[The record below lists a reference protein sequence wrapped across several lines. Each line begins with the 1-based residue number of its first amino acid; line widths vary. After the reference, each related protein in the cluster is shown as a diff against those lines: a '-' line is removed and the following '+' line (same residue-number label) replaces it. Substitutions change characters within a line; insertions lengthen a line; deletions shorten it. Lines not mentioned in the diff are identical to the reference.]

1 MIYLIIKI
9 SFRSKSRSSLRSQAS
24 MRSMRSARPF
34 QRSSRSC
41 SLVGRQAC
49 GRSSRSSRGGG
60 WVGGWVDGVKY
71 GELQWATSP
80 FFDAGFFWCQI
91 VETKHVV
98 TMNDLETQMDGSR
111 RVYIYISNYTN
122 TGKYLNDPYLLMTCT
137 WGLAEMVMVY

>member
-80 FFDAGFFWCQI
+80 FFDAGFFGVRLWKLNMLWPWM
-91 VETKHVV
+91 TLKHRWTVR
-98 TMNDLETQMDGSR
+98 GG
-111 RVYIYISNYTN
+111 YIYISNYTN